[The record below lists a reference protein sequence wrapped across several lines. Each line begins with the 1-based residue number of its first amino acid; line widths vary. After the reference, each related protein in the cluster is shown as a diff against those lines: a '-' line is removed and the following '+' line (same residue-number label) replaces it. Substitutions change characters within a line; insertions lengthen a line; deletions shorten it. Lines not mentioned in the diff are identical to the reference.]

1 MWAGISCWA
10 LDANIQGHD
19 LQPSSSCAAITL
31 AQHYLLEPTGK
42 STRLAKLIELL
53 PRYDKRILSDVFG
66 QISVTKHS
74 ISTGKSHILKTDHQL
89 GECLMA
95 HRRGAA

>member
-1 MWAGISCWA
+1 MWTGISCWA

-19 LQPSSSCAAITL
+19 LQSSSSCAAITL
-31 AQHYLLEPTGK
+31 AQHYLLEPSGE

-66 QISVTKHS
+66 KISVTKHS
-74 ISTGKSHILKTDHQL
+74 ISTSKRHILKTDHQL
-89 GECLMA
+89 GERLTA
-95 HRRGAA
+95 HRQG